1 LQISAATLA
10 RKQTNFKLAKD
21 LLIHQIKL
29 LSTPVDDESP
39 AVNCGDLL
47 PSLTSLLKCR
57 DSLELLDVMRVER
70 ESAKLLN
77 ALSQPRLAM
86 EVLSNSVASCLT
98 FSEKPAENG
107 MIKRTKQA
115 CGELCSRSLMTLTK
129 WLQADGKLVGSVGGD
144 GMRLA
149 SQPQGQAES
158 VVATIRLLLDCEA
171 KGVAQQQGNLLQNF
185 TGESFVNRTE
195 CHLTWLQLLCREPCR
210 EFTRIGLT
218 VHIHML

>member
-1 LQISAATLA
+1 MQISAATLA

-185 TGESFVNRTE
+185 TGESFMNRTE